1 MHSSRLFSG
10 DKVLRISERAE
21 ERMSERDAIAA
32 PIEHPGAGDWQRDM
46 AEDQSNPAN
55 GDPASP
61 RPAAHE
67 TSLLIDV
74 RFRGDEVLRIGRMLR
89 AEADGKFSTFVHD
102 LAMQAVADWEAE
114 RANGPAATTAAD

>member
-1 MHSSRLFSG
+1 
-10 DKVLRISERAE
+10 
-21 ERMSERDAIAA
+21 
-32 PIEHPGAGDWQRDM
+32 M

-74 RFRGDEVLRIGRMLR
+74 RFRGDEVLRVGRMLR
-89 AEADGKFSTFVHD
+89 AEANCKFSTFVHD
-102 LAMQAVADWEAE
+102 LAMQAVADWEAK
-114 RANGPAATTAAD
+114 RANEPAATTAAD